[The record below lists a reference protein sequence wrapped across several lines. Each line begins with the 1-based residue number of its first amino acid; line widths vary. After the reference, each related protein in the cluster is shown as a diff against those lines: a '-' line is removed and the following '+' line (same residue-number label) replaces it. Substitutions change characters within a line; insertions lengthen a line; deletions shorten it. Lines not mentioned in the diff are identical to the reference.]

1 MTHPP
6 PRQERTRSDGKGG
19 VINTD
24 GYERNAV
31 LKALPADELERLLP
45 QLRRVDLRR
54 EQQVY
59 APHEAIREV
68 YFPVSGMISLVA
80 QLGSGEQAE
89 VGIIGR
95 DGMSGLPLYAGARNL
110 MFRAAV
116 QIPGEALVADA
127 DVVVKAQERSPA
139 VRQVIER
146 ATSSLIALIGQTAAC
161 NRAHDVEQRLA
172 RWLLVSRDAAGEE
185 SLELT
190 QEYLAMMIGVQRPT
204 VTLAAGAFQRDGL
217 IEYRRGKIRIRD
229 AAALARRACECY
241 ETVRK
246 EHERLLEQ
254 NGHFAQQGNH
264 SAAALP

>member
-1 MTHPP
+1 MTYPP

-31 LKALPADELERLLP
+31 LKALPADELDRLLP

-127 DVVVKAQERSPA
+127 DVIVKAQERSPA
-139 VRQVIER
+139 VRQVFER

-229 AAALARRACECY
+229 ASALARRACECY
-241 ETVRK
+241 ETVRR

-254 NGHFAQQGNH
+254 NGHFQQGNH